1 VSFADTGVGG
11 QGPLKVWGY
20 TKFGSPGTQ
29 WYYSGVDVK
38 RQLSD
43 VSSNLVALTVIL
55 HHQTD

>member
-1 VSFADTGVGG
+1 MSFADTGVGG

-20 TKFGSPGTQ
+20 TKFGLGQPRYTM
-29 WYYSGVDVK
+29 VLFVK